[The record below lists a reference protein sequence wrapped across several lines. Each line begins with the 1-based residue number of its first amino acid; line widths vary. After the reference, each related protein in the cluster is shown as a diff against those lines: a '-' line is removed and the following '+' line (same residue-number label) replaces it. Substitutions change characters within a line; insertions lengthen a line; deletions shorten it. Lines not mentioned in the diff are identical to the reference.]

1 MLWCQEWP
9 SIKKRDWI
17 KKVWANVPDKGE
29 KSSRACPFRFLPSRH
44 SIPSFLHGNSLGY
57 AARPRGMRVLR
68 SIIRQHRT
76 GKVFQNLVTGFG
88 AQGFCNLHEVTGLLV
103 FYVLPWSGRGCCW
116 RKEQKQVSKHLYWSP
131 HPPSVLLFIVHGM
144 TGAIHGAPVSE
155 PQYGPRWNHV
165 KIHSLFIRFTLT
177 TNISKSHEQHTCQ
190 HTYQIHTDNIP
201 INTHIKFI
209 LTIHNDHILC
219 DYTHSIISSGC
230 LKH

>member
-9 SIKKRDWI
+9 SIKKWDWI
-17 KKVWANVPDKGE
+17 KEAWANVPDKGE
-29 KSSRACPFRFLPSRH
+29 KSSSACPCRFLPSQH

-155 PQYGPRWNHV
+155 PQYGLRWNHV

-201 INTHIKFI
+201 INIHIKVT